1 MKTPIL
7 FIKFGS
13 KEHIEKLFYE
23 GVLFL
28 NTVDYFKKL
37 ESEQGIRGDFLEG
50 ASELYNF
57 YEKDKAILTINPKQ
71 KDEIRMNITNAQ
83 MRQFHSYQ
91 GNIFSLYSI
100 FDNEKETQ
108 KIEFDKT
115 LKNFGDTALIITD
128 INDFLLRVGKKLK
141 EKNFKF
147 YWGDVDYYNAKEKS
161 IKKLGIFNKSS
172 DFQYQ
177 KEFRIYVKNPINE
190 PLKIEIGSIN
200 EISKL
205 LKSED
210 LTKLKIE
217 RKKT

>member
-1 MKTPIL
+1 M
-7 FIKFGS
+7 
-13 KEHIEKLFYE
+13 
-23 GVLFL
+23 
-28 NTVDYFKKL
+28 
-37 ESEQGIRGDFLEG
+37 
-50 ASELYNF
+50 
-57 YEKDKAILTINPKQ
+57 
-71 KDEIRMNITNAQ
+71 
-83 MRQFHSYQ
+83 
-91 GNIFSLYSI
+91 
-100 FDNEKETQ
+100 
-108 KIEFDKT
+108 
-115 LKNFGDTALIITD
+115 
-128 INDFLLRVGKKLK
+128 
-141 EKNFKF
+141 
-147 YWGDVDYYNAKEKS
+147 GDVDYYNAKEKS